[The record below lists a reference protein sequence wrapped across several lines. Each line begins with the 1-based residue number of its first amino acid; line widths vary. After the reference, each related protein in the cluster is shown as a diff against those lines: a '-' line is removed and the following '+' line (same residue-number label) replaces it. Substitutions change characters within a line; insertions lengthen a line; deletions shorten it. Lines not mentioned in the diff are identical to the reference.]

1 MYNVCEKK
9 QIAYIKWMKKDDG
22 KMWVPHMCF
31 R

>member
-22 KMWVPHMCF
+22 KMWGTPYVF
-31 R
+31 